1 MREGQRETRRTRF
14 PGGAATGTMSRV
26 TYGGTP
32 DDWPSGTISL
42 EPDGHGVVLWLRGDV
57 DAPVVEQF
65 EAAHPETVP
74 VVAVD
79 VGDMTYIDSS
89 GLGFLVRWARAT
101 SGAGDPPVLRRPTRR
116 FDQVLDLTGLTPL
129 FPRRE

>member
-1 MREGQRETRRTRF
+1 
-14 PGGAATGTMSRV
+14 MSPV

-32 DDWPSGTISL
+32 DADWPSGTISL

-57 DAPVVEQF
+57 DAPVVERF

-74 VVAVD
+74 VRAVD

-89 GLGFLVRWARAT
+89 GLGFLVRWARAA
-101 SGAGDPPVLRRPTRR
+101 SGAGEAPVLRRPTRR

>member
-1 MREGQRETRRTRF
+1 
-14 PGGAATGTMSRV
+14 MSRV
-26 TYGGTP
+26 THGGTP
-32 DDWPSGTISL
+32 EGDWPSGSITL
-42 EPDGHGVVLWLRGDV
+42 ERDGAGSVLRLTGDV

-65 EAAHPETVP
+65 EAANPDTVP
-74 VVAVD
+74 VDVVD

-89 GLGFLVRWARAT
+89 GLGFLVRWARAA
-101 SGAGDPPVLRRPTRR
+101 SGSGQPPVLRRPTRR